1 MVLGSVLFHSFTWS
15 YPVFP
20 ALLIQESIF
29 SPLYI
34 LTSFVKDK
42 VPTHSFE
49 TVYSIKLTHFAA
61 TMLWDL
67 KVFIFF
73 Q

>member
-1 MVLGSVLFHSFTWS
+1 MENFFWKLSF
-15 YPVFP
+15 F
-20 ALLIQESIF
+20 F
-29 SPLYI
+29 PLYI

-42 VPTHSFE
+42 VPTRSFD
-49 TVYSIKLTHFAA
+49 TVYSIKLTHFAD

-67 KVFIFF
+67 NVFNFF